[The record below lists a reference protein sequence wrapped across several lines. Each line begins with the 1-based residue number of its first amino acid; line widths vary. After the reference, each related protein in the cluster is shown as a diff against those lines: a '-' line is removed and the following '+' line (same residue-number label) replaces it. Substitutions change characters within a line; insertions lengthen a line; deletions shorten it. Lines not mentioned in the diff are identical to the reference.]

1 MSGLDSGDGWLRDAA
16 AARERSLRE
25 PGAVPGSPHK
35 CGRSWSLDHEFII
48 ADFFAVEPAREGMA
62 SEVSDSSLRRL
73 AQHNKTVLFA
83 LSARILRGS
92 LIRRAAEDLW
102 IDTSFGRTF

>member
-1 MSGLDSGDGWLRDAA
+1 
-16 AARERSLRE
+16 
-25 PGAVPGSPHK
+25 
-35 CGRSWSLDHEFII
+35 
-48 ADFFAVEPAREGMA
+48 MA

>member
-1 MSGLDSGDGWLRDAA
+1 MLLRRASARCVSPALCLARLTSAA
-16 AARERSLRE
+16 AAGRLIMNSLSQ
-25 PGAVPGSPHK
+25 V
-35 CGRSWSLDHEFII
+35 
-48 ADFFAVEPAREGMA
+48 AVEPAREGMA
-62 SEVSDSSLRRL
+62 SEVSHSSLRRL